1 MNGGINMRIEL
12 FKQLCMN
19 FGKEPTEELY
29 LLWNETLEE
38 YDSYYV
44 EQAIKSII
52 KNDKFFPT
60 ISRVL
65 EVLKESPYKE
75 IPTQEKKRRM
85 IEKSICPEWLDKEY
99 EDELDE
105 ETEKEFNDFQNFLED
120 FRK

>member
-1 MNGGINMRIEL
+1 MRTEL

-38 YDSYYV
+38 YDPYYV
-44 EQAIKSII
+44 EQAIRSII

-65 EVLKESPYKE
+65 EVLKELPYEE
-75 IPTQEKKRRM
+75 IPTEEKIRRM
-85 IEKSICPEWLDKEY
+85 KKMGIEPEWLYKEY
-99 EDELDE
+99 EEELLDE
-105 ETEKEFNDFQNFLED
+105 ETEKEFADFQNFLEE